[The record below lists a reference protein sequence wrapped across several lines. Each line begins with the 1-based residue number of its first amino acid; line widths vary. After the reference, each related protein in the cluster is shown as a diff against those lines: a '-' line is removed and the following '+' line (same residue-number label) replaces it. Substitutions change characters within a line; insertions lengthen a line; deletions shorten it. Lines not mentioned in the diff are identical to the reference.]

1 MKPYESVTITMRDG
15 KTVTCERVDGLWG
28 IAAYEGTIPSKV
40 DMYPVL
46 LNTVAHLANA
56 LESVEFMCDVLA
68 TKLMDDGLY
77 EAATNV
83 SNVSAKAADAL
94 RSM

>member
-1 MKPYESVTITMRDG
+1 MKPYESVTVTMRDG
-15 KTVTCERVDGLWG
+15 NTVTCERVDGLWG
-28 IAAYEGTIPSKV
+28 VAAYVGAIPSKV

-46 LNTVAHLANA
+46 LDTIARLTNA
-56 LESVEFMCDVLA
+56 LESVEFVCDVLA
-68 TKLMDDGLY
+68 TKLMDDGAY
-77 EAATNV
+77 EVATSV